1 MWSSN
6 SKQRIAN
13 TMDSFQD
20 GGRKHMNSE
29 HNNFTQG
36 MEGSYMN
43 PEMNHYGPNP
53 GDQGMGPDSYGRMS
67 EGMSHGQMPQYST
80 YNRSAYPGM
89 DNSMGGDYT
98 SHSSA
103 YGQYQ
108 QPGSR
113 GSFPGGPRPPM
124 GPVRPGAGAHS
135 GMIPGPGAYN
145 SNQQRMMSGQSISQQ
160 SGPTPTLNQL
170 LQTPNSQPR
179 YQNNYEGYQGPQKGP
194 DMNTS
199 NGPYGMPQ
207 GWMQNQRGM
216 SSYPQM
222 TMSGSSAYR
231 GQVKRRCQ
239 ISHQYWN
246 LYISILYYPPL
257 KMFY

>member
-1 MWSSN
+1 MISSN
-6 SKQRIAN
+6 SKQRKAN

-20 GGRKHMNSE
+20 GGHKLMNSE
-29 HNNFTQG
+29 HSNFSQS

-53 GDQGMGPDSYGRMS
+53 GEQGMGPDNYNRMN
-67 EGMSHGQMPQYST
+67 EGMAHGQMSQYNP

-89 DNSMGGDYT
+89 DNGMGNEYS

-124 GPVRPGAGAHS
+124 GPVRPGAGAHGG
-135 GMIPGPGAYN
+135 GMMPGPGAYN
-145 SNQQRMMSGQSISQQ
+145 SNQQRMLSGQTISQQ

-179 YQNNYEGYQGPQKGP
+179 YQNNYDGYQGPHKGP
-194 DMNTS
+194 DISAS

-216 SSYPQM
+216 GNYPQM
-222 TMSGSSAYR
+222 SMSGPSPYR
-231 GQVKRRCQ
+231 GQVITDKE
-239 ISHQYWN
+239 
-246 LYISILYYPPL
+246 ILH
-257 KMFY
+257 